1 MDAKEKEQLFQ
12 KLDVLIHD
20 LAYEH
25 QSIYYVLPKE
35 DEGVCY
41 KENPHIPNGLNQKET
56 FPFCATAF
64 AYGNTFVDKRDREE
78 FLCFIKAKSMEEK
91 LENNV
96 VISCNY
102 RAHYENKTIFHT
114 IQAMRTLVGKN
125 KDGLLVCI
133 SGGSRTREDCLLE
146 ARENEKTRSEYLAR
160 LSHEIR
166 TPLNAIAGLDAMAL
180 KETSLSKI
188 RNYLKRIRKAVS
200 YILNIIN
207 DVLDIEK
214 IKEKKYQI
222 KAAPFCLKK
231 LTKEVT
237 SLLEPECIEK
247 GIHPEIKIDPLLK
260 DFYLGDETKIK
271 EVLINILNNAL
282 RYSENGKRVALLIK
296 KEKEG
301 IALRITDE
309 GAGIK
314 EEALTKI
321 FEPFWQEK
329 EEKGSSGLG
338 LYLSKEL
345 VNAMGG
351 EIKVESKV
359 GKGTSFTIWLPLETA
374 KEIKEKKKEDLNLK
388 GRKILVAEDVDINRE
403 ILAFQ
408 LKEKGMRCELVS
420 NGKEALE
427 HFKKSKGNEYDL
439 ILMDVH
445 MPVMDGISAAK
456 QIRKLER
463 KDNDIPIVAISAD
476 GFEED
481 EEESRKAGM
490 NVHLRKPVDPNLLYE
505 TIQRLLDL

>member
-1 MDAKEKEQLFQ
+1 M
-12 KLDVLIHD
+12 
-20 LAYEH
+20 
-25 QSIYYVLPKE
+25 
-35 DEGVCY
+35 
-41 KENPHIPNGLNQKET
+41 
-56 FPFCATAF
+56 
-64 AYGNTFVDKRDREE
+64 
-78 FLCFIKAKSMEEK
+78 
-91 LENNV
+91 
-96 VISCNY
+96 
-102 RAHYENKTIFHT
+102 
-114 IQAMRTLVGKN
+114 
-125 KDGLLVCI
+125 
-133 SGGSRTREDCLLE
+133 
-146 ARENEKTRSEYLAR
+146 
-160 LSHEIR
+160 
-166 TPLNAIAGLDAMAL
+166 
-180 KETSLSKI
+180 
-188 RNYLKRIRKAVS
+188 
-200 YILNIIN
+200 
-207 DVLDIEK
+207 
-214 IKEKKYQI
+214 
-222 KAAPFCLKK
+222 
-231 LTKEVT
+231 
-237 SLLEPECIEK
+237 
-247 GIHPEIKIDPLLK
+247 LK

-481 EEESRKAGM
+481 EEKSRKAGM